1 MNLKTIVIG
10 LVVSGITSSA
20 LADDRPGMSSEG
32 EAKCLPVNTVDEW
45 RAYDGDTLSVY
56 GNGREL
62 ARFHVV
68 TTGPSDTWMMHQI
81 HKVRFE
87 TGADGL
93 LCSAGS
99 DTMVLDGRRHFIERI
114 DIIDPQ
120 PVVAE

>member
-10 LVVSGITSSA
+10 LVVSGITSGA
-20 LADDRPGMSSEG
+20 LADELPGMHPEG
-32 EAKCLPVNTVDEW
+32 EAKCVPVNTVDEW
-45 RAYDGDTLSVY
+45 RAYDDDTLSGY
-56 GNGREL
+56 GEGREL
-62 ARFHVV
+62 ARLHVV

-87 TGADGL
+87 AGADGL
-93 LCSAGS
+93 LCSESS

-114 DIIDPQ
+114 DLIDPQ